1 VIDGV
6 RLARAFV
13 RLARRHPSIRTLERQ
28 LTSRTTTTHSSSTF
42 SDSTAP
48 LLAAVSAAQLGAGL
62 LGLLVALKRRHAY
75 DFLFLH
81 GCADHVARDALFM
94 GTALS
99 APAPMLVTQT
109 VATARLLSGAGGYDD
124 VVLATLG
131 AAMVAGYLGEALV
144 RRRLQRSG
152 FDVLESPLA
161 VAGVTLAAAMAVL
174 GLRGRRPSRP

>member
-1 VIDGV
+1 
-6 RLARAFV
+6 
-13 RLARRHPSIRTLERQ
+13 
-28 LTSRTTTTHSSSTF
+28 
-42 SDSTAP
+42 
-48 LLAAVSAAQLGAGL
+48 
-62 LGLLVALKRRHAY
+62 
-75 DFLFLH
+75 
-81 GCADHVARDALFM
+81 
-94 GTALS
+94 
-99 APAPMLVTQT
+99 MLVTQT

>member
-1 VIDGV
+1 MD
-6 RLARAFV
+6 
-13 RLARRHPSIRTLERQ
+13 PSKANQNT
-28 LTSRTTTTHSSSTF
+28 
-42 SDSTAP
+42 P
-48 LLAAVSAAQLGAGL
+48 LLAVVSAAQLGVGL
-62 LGLLVALKRRHAY
+62 LGLVVALKRRHAY

-81 GCADHVARDALFM
+81 GRPDHVARDALFM

-109 VATARLLSGAGGYDD
+109 VATARLLHGARGHDD

-152 FDVLESPLA
+152 FDALESPLA
-161 VAGVTLAAAMAVL
+161 VAGITLAAAMAVL
-174 GLRGRRPSRP
+174 GLRNRIPVGIPDAPLVITSTPTTTA